1 MQAKFIAELV
11 GTIILILL
19 GNGVVANVVLNK
31 SKGNNS
37 GWMVITSA
45 WGFAVMV
52 AAYITGWVSGAH
64 LNPALSIGIFLN
76 GGITLKELAVYIPAQ
91 LIGAF
96 IGAILVYVTYKR
108 HYDETDDK
116 EAIRATFCTT
126 PAIRDLKWNLITE
139 IIGTAVLVIG
149 ILGITNSKNNLGGM
163 GTMLV
168 GILIWGIGLSLG
180 GPTGYAI
187 NPARD
192 LGPRL
197 AHYFLP
203 IKNKGDSDW
212 SYSWVPIV
220 GPIIGGILGSFI
232 YQILLKVW
240 SV

>member
-1 MQAKFIAELV
+1 MKAKFIAELV

>member
-203 IKNKGDSDW
+203 IKNK
-212 SYSWVPIV
+212 IAITTNIT
-220 GPIIGGILGSFI
+220 IISIIS
-232 YQILLKVW
+232 LKHNFVLF
-240 SV
+240 

>member
-139 IIGTAVLVIG
+139 IIGTAVLVRG